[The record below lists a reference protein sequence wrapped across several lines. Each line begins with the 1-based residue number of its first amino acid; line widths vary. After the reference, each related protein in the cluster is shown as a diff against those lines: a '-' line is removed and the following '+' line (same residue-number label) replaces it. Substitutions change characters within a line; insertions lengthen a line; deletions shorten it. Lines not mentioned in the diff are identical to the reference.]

1 MNRIFSGLCL
11 CVLVTSVIILPACGG
26 GGGHPPPPPSPISVA
41 ITSPASAPT
50 IQQGQTVNITATLTN
65 DTGNKGVTWSLSGQ
79 GSLSAQTSTTVTYNA
94 PGSVTSNIVATVTAT
109 SVADNTK
116 SASLNITV
124 TPAAANNNGVLSGQY
139 AFLISGFDDATGDRF
154 AYIGSF
160 TANGS
165 GAITTGVEDINL
177 PSGAQNS
184 VGIQGAYS
192 VGTDNRGSVA
202 LAGGGLITTFAFSLG
217 AFNAGVATKLDI
229 IEFDDNSGATGLR
242 GSGVAYLQTAA
253 AFNLTSITGAYAFQL
268 NGQTASVGSKAVVE
282 GSFSTAGT
290 GTINAGV
297 GDSNLAGTVTL
308 GSTVSGTLATTASTA
323 SNGRLT
329 LPFTVGTISDNSVVY
344 VVSGGHLLLMTTD
357 PISSG
362 LLSGE
367 IQAQTSTAFSN
378 SSLTGNV
385 VLYSSG
391 LSTVAGNSFVQA
403 GILNFNSA
411 NANGTVSL
419 DTNDGGTQGTVSTT
433 FTYSVAAN
441 GQVTLTPATGP
452 VLDLY
457 LIDTN
462 KAFIMDEGSL
472 VNSGMLQAQ
481 SAGPFSNSSVSGSYF
496 LGLAEYP
503 AVTAADVSSSVA
515 YSSGNGVLFSTSD
528 QSSASGSL
536 LTAQMQTFTL
546 TISGATGRATDASG
560 NIYYIISPTS
570 FVTIEATAHDSNVIL
585 AEQ

>member
-11 CVLVTSVIILPACGG
+11 CLLVASIIILPACGG
-26 GGGHPPPPPSPISVA
+26 GGHPPPPPPPISVA
-41 ITSPASAPT
+41 ITSPATAPT
-50 IQQGQTVNITATLTN
+50 IQQGQTVNITAAVTN
-65 DTGNKGVTWSLSGQ
+65 DAGNKGVTWSLSGQ

-94 PGSVTSNIVATVTAT
+94 PASVSSNIVATVSAT

-124 TPAAANNNGVLSGQY
+124 TPTAANNNGVLSGQY

-165 GAITTGVEDINL
+165 GAITTGVEDLNL
-177 PSGAQNS
+177 PSGVQNS
-184 VGIQGAYS
+184 IGIQGAYS
-192 VGTDNRGSVA
+192 VGTDNRGSMA
-202 LAGGGLITTFAFSLG
+202 LAGGGLVTTFAFSLG
-217 AFNAGVATKLDI
+217 AFNGGVATKLDI
-229 IEFDDNSGATGLR
+229 IEFDDNSGGTGLR

-268 NGQTASVGSKAVVE
+268 NGQTTSVGSKAVVE
-282 GSFSTAGT
+282 GSFSSAGA
-290 GTINAGV
+290 GTINGI
-297 GDSNLAGTVTL
+297 GDSNLAGTIALGGTL
-308 GSTVSGTLATTASTA
+308 SGTLATTASTA
-323 SNGRLT
+323 SSGRFT
-329 LPFTVGTISDNSVVY
+329 LPFTAGTISHNSAVY
-344 VVSGGHLLLMTTD
+344 VVSGGHLLWMTTD
-357 PISSG
+357 PVSGG
-362 LLSGE
+362 LLCGE
-367 IQAQTSTAFSN
+367 IQAQTSIAFDN
-378 SSLTGNV
+378 TFLTGNV
-385 VLYSSG
+385 ILDSSG
-391 LSTVAGNSFVQA
+391 LSSVAGDSFVQA
-403 GILNFNSA
+403 GILNFNSS
-411 NANGTVSL
+411 NATGTISL

-433 FTYSVAAN
+433 FTYSVAAD

-462 KAFIMDEGSL
+462 KAFIVDEGSL
-472 VNSGMLQAQ
+472 VNSGMLEAQ

-503 AVTAADVSSSVA
+503 AVTAASVSSSVA
-515 YSSGNGVLFSTSD
+515 YSSGNGMLFSTSD

-536 LTAQMQTFTL
+536 LSAQSQTFTL
-546 TISGATGRATDASG
+546 TINGTTGRATDASG

-570 FVTIEATAHDSNVIL
+570 FVTIQATAHDSSVIL

>member
-1 MNRIFSGLCL
+1 MNRILSGLCL
-11 CVLVTSVIILPACGG
+11 CLLVASIIILPACGG
-26 GGGHPPPPPSPISVA
+26 GGGHPPPLTVSVA

-50 IQQGQTVNITATLTN
+50 IQQGQTVNITATVTN

-94 PGSVTSNIVATVTAT
+94 PASVSSNIVATVTAT

-124 TPAAANNNGVLSGQY
+124 TPSVANNNGKFSGQY
-139 AFLISGFDDATGDRF
+139 AFLVSGFDDATGDRF

-160 TANGS
+160 SADGS
-165 GAITTGVEDINL
+165 GVITVGVEDENL
-177 PSGAQNS
+177 PSGVQNS
-184 VGIQGAYS
+184 VPIRGTYS
-192 VGTDNRGSVA
+192 VGTDNRGTMT
-202 LAGGGLITTFAFSLG
+202 LANATGKTIFAFSLG
-217 AFNAGVATKLDI
+217 AFNGGGIATKLDI
-229 IEFDDNSGATGLR
+229 IEFDDNNGTTGRR
-242 GSGVAYLQTAA
+242 GSGVAYLQSAA

-268 NGQTASVGSKAVVE
+268 NGQTASVGTKAVVE
-282 GSFSTAGT
+282 GSFSSTGT
-290 GTINAGV
+290 GTISGT
-297 GDSNLAGTVTL
+297 GDSNLAGTIALGDTL
-308 GSTVSGTLATTASTA
+308 SGTLATTASTA
-323 SNGRLT
+323 SNGRFT
-329 LPFTVGTISDNSVVY
+329 LPFTVGTISYNSVVY

-357 PISSG
+357 PVSAG
-362 LLSGE
+362 LLCGE
-367 IQAQTSTAFSN
+367 TQWQVSIAFDN
-378 SSLTGNV
+378 TFLTGNT
-385 VLYSSG
+385 VLYTSALSS
-391 LSTVAGNSFVQA
+391 VAGNSSVQA
-403 GILNFNSA
+403 GILNFNSS
-411 NANGTVSL
+411 NSNGTVSL
-419 DTNDGGTQGTVSTT
+419 DTNDGGTQGTVSTS
-433 FTYSVAAN
+433 FSYSVAAD
-441 GQVTLTPATGP
+441 GQVTLTFGTGP

-462 KAFIMDEGSL
+462 TAFVMDEGSL

-503 AVTAADVSSSVA
+503 AVTAAGVSSSVA
-515 YSSGNGVLFSTSD
+515 YSSGNSILFSTSD

-536 LTAQMQTFTL
+536 LSAQMQTFTL
-546 TISGATGRATDASG
+546 TINGSTGRATDANG

>member
-11 CVLVTSVIILPACGG
+11 CLLVASIIILPACGG
-26 GGGHPPPPPSPISVA
+26 GGNPPPPPPPISVA

-50 IQQGQTVNITATLTN
+50 IQQGQTVNISATVTH

-79 GSLSAQTSTTVTYNA
+79 GSLSGQTSTTVTYNA
-94 PGSVTSNIVATVTAT
+94 PASVGSNIVATVTAT

-124 TPAAANNNGVLSGQY
+124 TPTAANNNGVLSGQY

-177 PSGAQNS
+177 PAGVQNS
-184 VGIQGAYS
+184 VAIQGAYS
-192 VGTDNRGSVA
+192 VGTDNRGSMA
-202 LAGGGLITTFAFSLG
+202 LAGGGLVTTFAFSLG
-217 AFNAGVATKLDI
+217 AFNGGVATKLDI
-229 IEFDDNSGATGLR
+229 IEFDDNSGSTGQR

-268 NGQTASVGSKAVVE
+268 NGQTTSVGSKAAVE
-282 GSFSTAGT
+282 GSFSSAGG
-290 GTINAGV
+290 GTINGI
-297 GDSNLAGTVTL
+297 GDSNLAGTIALGGTL
-308 GSTVSGTLATTASTA
+308 SGTLATTASTA
-323 SNGRLT
+323 SSGRFT
-329 LPFTVGTISDNSVVY
+329 LPFTAGTISYNSAVY

-362 LLSGE
+362 LLCGE
-367 IQAQTSTAFSN
+367 IQAQTSIAFDN
-378 SSLTGNV
+378 TFLTGNV
-385 VLYSSG
+385 ILYSSG
-391 LSTVAGNSFVQA
+391 LSTVAGDSFVQA
-403 GILNFNSA
+403 GILNFNSS
-411 NANGTVSL
+411 NANGTISL

-433 FTYSVAAN
+433 FTYSVAAD
-441 GQVTLTPATGP
+441 GQVTLTPATGA

-457 LIDTN
+457 LIDSN

-472 VNSGMLQAQ
+472 VNSGMLEAQ
-481 SAGPFSNSSVSGSYF
+481 SAGLFSNSSVSGSYF

-503 AVTAADVSSSVA
+503 AVTAASVSSSVA
-515 YSSGNGVLFSTSD
+515 YSSGNGTLFSTSD

-536 LTAQMQTFTL
+536 VSAQLQTFTL
-546 TISGATGRATDASG
+546 TINSTGRATDASG

-570 FVTIEATAHDSNVIL
+570 FVTIQATAHDSSVIL